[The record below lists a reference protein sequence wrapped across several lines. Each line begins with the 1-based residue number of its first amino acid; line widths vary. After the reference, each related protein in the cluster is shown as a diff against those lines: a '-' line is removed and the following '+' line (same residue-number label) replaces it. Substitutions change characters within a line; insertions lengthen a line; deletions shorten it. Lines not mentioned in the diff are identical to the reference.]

1 MQKNTFLNLT
11 MLKVHGL
18 PAPLR
23 EAFTERRALK
33 IITGLN
39 NFDGASVK
47 QIVQAAHQGGATFVD
62 IAADRGLVQLA
73 KEHTNLPVCVSAV
86 ELNQFLEAVEA
97 GADLLEIGNYDCF
110 YRVGKQFS
118 LLQVL
123 ELTRS
128 VRQRLPHVPLSVTV
142 PHTLDLSEQVKL
154 AEELVNLG
162 ADIIQTEGGTSAS
175 PAHGGVLG
183 LMEKAVPTL
192 AATYEISRAVNI
204 PVLCSSGITDVTA
217 PMAITCG
224 AAGVGVCSAIRWL
237 QNGVAMVAAVRA
249 LKEALEKNHPRVEA
263 PITELP
269 I

>member
-1 MQKNTFLNLT
+1 MQKNTFLNFT

-33 IITGLN
+33 IIAGLN

-73 KEHTNLPVCVSAV
+73 KEHTNLPICVSAV

-128 VRQRLPHVPLSVTV
+128 VRQRLPHIPLSVTV

-162 ADIIQTEGGTSAS
+162 ANIIQTEGGTSAS
-175 PAHGGVLG
+175 PAHSGVLG

-192 AATYEISRAVNI
+192 AAAYEISRAVNI

-217 PMAITCG
+217 PLAITCG

-263 PITELP
+263 PITELS